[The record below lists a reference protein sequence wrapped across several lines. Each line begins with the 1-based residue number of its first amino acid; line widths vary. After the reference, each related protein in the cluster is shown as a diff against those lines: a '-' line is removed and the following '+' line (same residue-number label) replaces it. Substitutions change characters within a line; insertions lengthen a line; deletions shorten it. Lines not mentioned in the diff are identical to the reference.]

1 MSLELILKSFLVVQL
16 FDYHILI
23 RDTGGTFIISPIKIT
38 IYILRKF
45 LGGILGLDHTEN
57 ESCNVILA

>member
-16 FDYHILI
+16 FDYHN
-23 RDTGGTFIISPIKIT
+23 TGGTFIISPIKIT